1 MSYNWIDA
9 KLFSLNTIM
18 LMDSWIFRTVARNE
32 DPEFKKKLG
41 LSLSGNPEVYWYIV
55 NKCPERKEY
64 YDSLITST
72 RTGYSP
78 DEIREC
84 EVYVLD
90 CLDWAVVYVYPE
102 MMEELPYIK
111 DWDSDRLLSMAD
123 FKDKVVLDIGSGT
136 GRLAFAAATTARC
149 VYACEPVGRLREYM
163 REKQKRLSA
172 KNLYGVDGLIEML
185 PFPDGMFDIVMSGH
199 VFGDDFEA
207 ELREMNRVTRSG
219 GYIIDCP
226 GEDDR
231 KKPEGPVKELVDY
244 GFQFSHYISKNGGDV
259 YRYWWQKPV

>member
-41 LSLSGNPEVYWYIV
+41 ISLSGNPEVYWYIV

-90 CLDWAVVYVYPE
+90 CLDWAVVSVRGRSLFMCSSTGLKFTAYYRILQPGC
-102 MMEELPYIK
+102 
-111 DWDSDRLLSMAD
+111 LSNISHHSL
-123 FKDKVVLDIGSGT
+123 VT
-136 GRLAFAAATTARC
+136 C
-149 VYACEPVGRLREYM
+149 
-163 REKQKRLSA
+163 
-172 KNLYGVDGLIEML
+172 
-185 PFPDGMFDIVMSGH
+185 FD
-199 VFGDDFEA
+199 
-207 ELREMNRVTRSG
+207 
-219 GYIIDCP
+219 
-226 GEDDR
+226 
-231 KKPEGPVKELVDY
+231 
-244 GFQFSHYISKNGGDV
+244 
-259 YRYWWQKPV
+259 